1 MYVCWFDVVFFFFKQ
16 KTAYEM
22 RISDWSSDVCSS
34 DLHQQF
40 AGSNFGASIRNGLRV
55 LQEMAF
61 DTARSCRAVRPDRRS
76 HCPGKSSEEMATGVE
91 AAFDFRSQP
100 RMDGFVRSHQS
111 LNQADGGPRLRGGD
125 ALFIASLKPPPA
137 ISAEIGR

>member
-1 MYVCWFDVVFFFFKQ
+1 
-16 KTAYEM
+16 
-22 RISDWSSDVCSS
+22 
-34 DLHQQF
+34 
-40 AGSNFGASIRNGLRV
+40 
-55 LQEMAF
+55 MAF

-125 ALFIASLKPPPA
+125 ALFIASPKPPPA
-137 ISAEIGR
+137 ISAGNPYIRRATGASISSPSRCAAVRRRSEEHTSELQSLMRISYAVFCLKKKTKKKTTHKS

>member
-1 MYVCWFDVVFFFFKQ
+1 
-16 KTAYEM
+16 
-22 RISDWSSDVCSS
+22 
-34 DLHQQF
+34 
-40 AGSNFGASIRNGLRV
+40 
-55 LQEMAF
+55 MAF

-125 ALFIASLKPPPA
+125 ALFIASLKRSEEHTSELQSLMR
-137 ISAEIGR
+137 ISYAVFCLYKKTLYSTID

>member
-1 MYVCWFDVVFFFFKQ
+1 
-16 KTAYEM
+16 
-22 RISDWSSDVCSS
+22 
-34 DLHQQF
+34 
-40 AGSNFGASIRNGLRV
+40 
-55 LQEMAF
+55 MAF

-111 LNQADGGPRLRGGD
+111 MNQADGGPSLRGGA
-125 ALFIASLKPPPA
+125 ALFIAYLKPPPE
-137 ISAEIGR
+137 ISAGNPYISRATGTSISSQSRVAEGGGRRRTRWATSLCVHCTRSEELSEV

>member
-1 MYVCWFDVVFFFFKQ
+1 
-16 KTAYEM
+16 M
-22 RISDWSSDVCSS
+22 RIIDWSSDVCSS
-34 DLHQQF
+34 DL
-40 AGSNFGASIRNGLRV
+40 SIRNGLRV

-125 ALFIASLKPPPA
+125 ALFIASLKDRK
-137 ISAEIGR
+137 STRLNSSH